1 MLWGCVGWP
10 VGPCEAPRR
19 CGLPGEWGGLGVRS
33 LPMSPSCTGS
43 TCGPGLSLVTAG
55 DSPSPLPGEP
65 TQQDDADQQED
76 GAHHCQQRSSSA
88 RAPAGLGGRCPREQ
102 GSPQEG
108 SARVSPLLCRM
119 PLPPGRDFLGGP
131 LGRGPL
137 EPWGDGKGQ
146 GRLSSGGLA
155 LSQGSDLTCTLF
167 RKVQGPQARR
177 LRWPAMRQ
185 RSIEVQG

>member
-1 MLWGCVGWP
+1 MCALASGPLRGPEALRATRRVGW
-10 VGPCEAPRR
+10 A
-19 CGLPGEWGGLGVRS
+19 GGAISAQEPL
-33 LPMSPSCTGS
+33 LHGS
-43 TCGPGLSLVTAG
+43 TCGPGPGLSLVTAG

-76 GAHHCQQRSSSA
+76 AARHCQQRSSSA

-108 SARVSPLLCRM
+108 NAGVSPLPYRTLL
-119 PLPPGRDFLGGP
+119 LPGCDFLGGP
-131 LGRGPL
+131 PSRGPL

-177 LRWPAMRQ
+177 LQWPAMGQ